1 MTLLW
6 VETPVELWEICSRV
20 GGPEIGWGAFPR
32 RFSILSENGNRLGPG
47 GGGGLG
53 DISIRGRSC
62 ISLGIYFG

>member
-47 GGGGLG
+47 GGGAL
-53 DISIRGRSC
+53 R
-62 ISLGIYFG
+62 YFY